1 MKTALQLDITFE
13 QLLSLVKKLPMI
25 EKIKLSKELEKE
37 AVEKRLSRLL
47 KSFKTDKLD
56 FDTINDEVEIVR
68 QELYEKQKR

>member
-13 QLLSLVKKLPMI
+13 QLLSLVKKLPLK

-37 AVEKRLSRLL
+37 AIEKRLSKLL
-47 KSFKTDKLD
+47 KTFRTNELD
-56 FDTINDEVEIVR
+56 LDTIDKEAEIVR

>member
-1 MKTALQLDITFE
+1 MK
-13 QLLSLVKKLPMI
+13 
-25 EKIKLSKELEKE
+25 EKIKLSKEPEKE

-47 KSFKTDKLD
+47 KSFKTDELD